1 MVKLV
6 LLRHGE
12 SIANQQNTYTGWSDV
27 GLTAQGKAQAAAAG
41 KKIAATGIL
50 FEHVHTSVLSRAI
63 MTAYIVQ
70 DAIGQNYLPIT
81 KSWPGS
87 SCQLA
92 AKLLCA
98 SAVVGTSQ
106 SFTALSRVPGDDYSA
121 R

>member
-50 FEHVHTSVLSRAI
+50 FEHEHTSVLSRDF
-63 MTAYIVQ
+63 MTA
-70 DAIGQNYLPIT
+70 
-81 KSWPGS
+81 
-87 SCQLA
+87 
-92 AKLLCA
+92 
-98 SAVVGTSQ
+98 
-106 SFTALSRVPGDDYSA
+106 
-121 R
+121 